1 MRESPPAGAIRL
13 LIVSYRCIVCITETA
28 GTELGQY
35 YYDPTI
41 GLSRDIGSSG
51 EHARHRVTTITGN
64 HYIYNH
70 ASIIWIIP
78 RSYMII
84 TPNVI
89 YGRIA
94 QYSPLLNV

>member
-35 YYDPTI
+35 YYGPSI

-51 EHARHRVTTITGN
+51 EHARHRVTTITRN
-64 HYIYNH
+64 HYVY
-70 ASIIWIIP
+70 IIMLVCWE
-78 RSYMII
+78 
-84 TPNVI
+84 
-89 YGRIA
+89 
-94 QYSPLLNV
+94 